1 MPRTI
6 DVRAV
11 QGILYGVYK
20 AIYEIAGASAPAVM
34 RRAAPEILNELHE
47 LGVDFTGVN
56 SIEKL
61 EDQLRDTM
69 VKSGCC
75 DDMQFRL
82 EGNNLRADITNCS
95 FFPLTMALRD
105 KGIPPFGCPFAALSV
120 AVAER
125 NLGKKARVKHLAP
138 TEGGKPGDTTLVVE
152 LHDK

>member
-1 MPRTI
+1 MARTV

-11 QGILYGVYK
+11 SGILFGVYK
-20 AIYEIAGASAPAVM
+20 SLYEIAGASAPAVM
-34 RRAAPEILNELHE
+34 RRAAPDILNELQE

-61 EDQLRDTM
+61 EDQLRETM

-75 DDMQFRL
+75 DEMTFKLD
-82 EGNNLRADITNCS
+82 GNELRADITNCS
-95 FFPLTMALRD
+95 FYPLTSALKE
-105 KGIPPFGCPFAALSV
+105 KGIPPFGCPFAAITI

-138 TEGGKPGDTTLVVE
+138 SEGGKPGDTTLIVE
-152 LHDK
+152 LHDR